1 MFLPH
6 IVCIQEELL
15 SVFAI
20 RSLISGIN
28 SIELNVRTYFHP
40 ADYMPTTHVILVSMQ
55 SWSSR
60 ISHRLLSQYFP
71 GKLQGF
77 VLPIHDHYSQTPQS

>member
-1 MFLPH
+1 MRGANVVEVRLTRAMDSIIYLAFL
-6 IVCIQEELL
+6 
-15 SVFAI
+15 
-20 RSLISGIN
+20 
-28 SIELNVRTYFHP
+28 
-40 ADYMPTTHVILVSMQ
+40 DYMPTTHVILVSMQ